1 MIPQSQTF
9 AQGLSTSDMNSN
21 DFPPLLFR
29 YASPRLL
36 DVFSDK
42 LPSQTPYPVP
52 DADFSTVVF
61 DAIGLGL
68 SKGVSKQCKLTQ
80 NLPVQWD
87 NICTA
92 HVSQNTIACSEN
104 SSQDTLKFLMI

>member
-1 MIPQSQTF
+1 MIS
-9 AQGLSTSDMNSN
+9 
-21 DFPPLLFR
+21 PLLFR
-29 YASPRLL
+29 YASPPLVGR
-36 DVFSDK
+36 VSDK
-42 LPSQTPYPVP
+42 LPYQTPYPVP

-80 NLPVQWD
+80 NLPLQWVQWD

-104 SSQDTLKFLMI
+104 SSQDTLKNFNDLMEKRSVQ